1 MNDNFC
7 LVLCYADWC
16 GHCRRYYI
24 KKDDGSEVDIDVK
37 HITQLKDGDKL
48 PEVETWQEVREYVD
62 RVLNKCKVTQL
73 EHKQIVP
80 PEKSTE
86 KEADKFYN
94 KNPDFAVKTMNPPN
108 GWPTIMMCKRE
119 NEKEKYKRFSIFE
132 GNRTSL
138 ADIKKFVED
147 CISGN
152 VQKSEQSGGGIDY
165 RMKYKKYKQ
174 MYSELVH
181 KYNTLKH
188 KTN

>member
-7 LVLCYADWC
+7 LVLCYANWC
-16 GHCRRYYI
+16 AHCTSYYI
-24 KKDDGSEVDIDVK
+24 KNEDRKEIDIKDISKVKEEKKIPDDVK
-37 HITQLKDGDKL
+37 
-48 PEVETWQEVREYVD
+48 TWQEVREYVEKK
-62 RVLNKCKVTQL
+62 LNCKVTQF
-73 EHKQIVP
+73 ED
-80 PEKSTE
+80 
-86 KEADKFYN
+86 EADFEQNENSEFDLINMKP
-94 KNPDFAVKTMNPPN
+94 K
-108 GWPTIMMCKRE
+108 GWPTIMMCKRK
-119 NEKEKYKRFSIFE
+119 NEKEKYERFSIFE

-152 VQKSEQSGGGIDY
+152 VQKSEQTGGSIDY